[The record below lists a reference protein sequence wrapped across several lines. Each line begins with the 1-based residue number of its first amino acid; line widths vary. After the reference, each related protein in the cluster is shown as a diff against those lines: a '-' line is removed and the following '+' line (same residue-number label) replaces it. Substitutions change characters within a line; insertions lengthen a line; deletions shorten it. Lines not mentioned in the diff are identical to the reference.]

1 MTPTQEFFERQIRA
15 WNDNNVIGNYDYK
28 PLMDRHVHEIAAH
41 LYGNLAQVEVGLV
54 HELAEALRE
63 GINMILAVGDTHY
76 HDTVIPGGPAECD
89 WESCPIIFQMK
100 AALARVEERSQRQAM
115 TQPRAR
121 SKTDDA

>member
-1 MTPTQEFFERQIRA
+1 MPSREWFEQQIQA
-15 WNDNNVIGNYDYK
+15 WDDHMHKVILGGGTNI
-28 PLMDRHVHEIAAH
+28 PRLAAH
-41 LYGNLAQVEVGLV
+41 LYGNAAQVEVGLV